1 MQLLLI
7 SSSFV
12 AGKDYLEHAREA
24 VKELL
29 ASSPNGEVLFVPF
42 AAHESKWDEYSA
54 SAEKFFE
61 SLGESYR
68 SLHTCPDMVD
78 YIQNTKLKMIFI
90 GGGNTFLL
98 LKTLQDKGL
107 VDPIRAANQGG
118 VSYMGTSAG
127 SNVACPTI
135 QTTNDMPVVEPANF
149 AALDLV
155 DFQINPH
162 FVPGHLLEGHQGET
176 REQRITEYLKFNDR
190 AVIGLPESSWLR
202 VSDDFIT
209 LGGDADAVIFAKD
222 KPSRNWT
229 IGTEL
234 NLEV

>member
-107 VDPIRAANQGG
+107 V
-118 VSYMGTSAG
+118 
-127 SNVACPTI
+127 
-135 QTTNDMPVVEPANF
+135 
-149 AALDLV
+149 
-155 DFQINPH
+155 
-162 FVPGHLLEGHQGET
+162 PGHLLEGHQGET